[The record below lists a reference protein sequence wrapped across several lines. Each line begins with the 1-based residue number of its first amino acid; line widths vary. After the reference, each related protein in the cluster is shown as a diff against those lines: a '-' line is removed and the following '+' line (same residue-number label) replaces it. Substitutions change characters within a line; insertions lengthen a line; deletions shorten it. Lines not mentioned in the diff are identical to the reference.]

1 MAFLPLNFFQRRLT
15 AEKIVGG
22 NRFFLRDSD
31 ARTPVS
37 RA

>member
-15 AEKIVGG
+15 TEKIIGG

-31 ARTPVS
+31 ANTPMS